1 MKHTVGYM
9 KPHENITLF
18 TKNSTVCDT
27 DCIFFFCALNS

>member
-9 KPHENITLF
+9 KPHITLF